1 MITIISLNL
10 LHSMVFT
17 EIHHTRLPQT
27 VLQIYFFL
35 FLTQLLSP
43 PNDAANI
50 MMLFTDGEATA
61 GPVTHWPT
69 IRDHFTERNKV
80 SFENNNL
87 FKAFF
92 LKDRLS

>member
-1 MITIISLNL
+1 MKTIKFPFLSSLTNL
-10 LHSMVFT
+10 
-17 EIHHTRLPQT
+17 
-27 VLQIYFFL
+27 FFEK
-35 FLTQLLSP
+35 FWTQFSSP

-87 FKAFF
+87 F
-92 LKDRLS
+92 